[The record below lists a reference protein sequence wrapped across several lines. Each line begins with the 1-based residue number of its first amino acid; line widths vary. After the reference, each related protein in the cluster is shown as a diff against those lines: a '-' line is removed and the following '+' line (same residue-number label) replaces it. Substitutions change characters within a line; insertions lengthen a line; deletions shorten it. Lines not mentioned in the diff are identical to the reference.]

1 MKVTV
6 TEVPDVPDVPDELL
20 AEEYAA
26 LERERVDS
34 GWRVDFARGW
44 AEEVDLRAPRGPDD
58 ERLARRA
65 ERARGAL
72 NEWKTGAAMYLRLRF
87 ELPPAALVRDVVLH
101 RVPPCLLGRS
111 PRLDTI
117 RLSGGPPPDNARR
130 AGSVVH
136 VGRTRDLHGL
146 LVRPP
151 TMHRSRWIRGER
163 HVLPRETGGRQ
174 GRTGPTFQRL
184 APWLRTLDVPA
195 TDYVARRFF
204 GVRAR
209 WVAYDWVETLE
220 LGVVAPRV
228 AHAALGSPA
237 NPSATIAFQWRAWEP
252 RPPALA
258 LPDPVRTVVE
268 IRAGEQIRAGQVVA
282 VDGQGRAVAVRAS
295 DLLEELLG
303 DDDG

>member
-6 TEVPDVPDVPDELL
+6 TEVPDDLL
-20 AEEYAA
+20 REEYAA
-26 LERERVDS
+26 LERERVDHPDS

-58 ERLARRA
+58 EQIARRA
-65 ERARGAL
+65 ARARAAL
-72 NEWKTGAAMYLRLRF
+72 NEWEKVLLGDVLTGAAMYLRLRF

-101 RVPPCLLGRS
+101 RVPSCLLGRS

-136 VGRTRDLHGL
+136 VGRARDLHGL

-151 TMHRSRWIRGER
+151 TMDRSRWIRSER

-174 GRTGPTFQRL
+174 GRSGPTFQRL

-195 TDYVARRFF
+195 TDHVALRYF

-228 AHAALGSPA
+228 AHAALGSQS
-237 NPSATIAFQWRAWEP
+237 NPSATIAFRWRAWEP
-252 RPPALA
+252 RASA
-258 LPDPVRTVVE
+258 GSSLPD
-268 IRAGEQIRAGQVVA
+268 
-282 VDGQGRAVAVRAS
+282 
-295 DLLEELLG
+295 LG
-303 DDDG
+303 LPDDGGRPSVAPRREES